1 MEQRGHT
8 FFSSI
13 GLLIL
18 RLGMGAYMATHGW
31 GKLEML
37 RAGEFEKFVDP
48 LNVGL
53 KNSLMLAVAAE
64 FVCPILVM
72 LGLATRLAA
81 IGPVV
86 AMGVAAFMI
95 HAADPWTMGGAGGS
109 KEPALLFLTGF
120 ATLFFTG
127 AGRFSIDDMFVRR
140 KKQG

>member
-8 FFSSI
+8 VFSSI

-18 RLGMGAYMATHGW
+18 RLGMGAYMAMHGW
-31 GKLEML
+31 GKLESL
-37 RAGEFEKFVDP
+37 RAGEFANFPDP
-48 LNVGL
+48 FKVGE

-81 IGPVV
+81 IGPIV
-86 AMGVAAFMI
+86 AMSVAAFI
-95 HAADPWTMGGAGGS
+95 VHAADPWTMSGAGGS

-127 AGRFSIDDMFVRR
+127 AGRFSIDDMIVRR
-140 KKQG
+140 RKQA

>member
-8 FFSSI
+8 LFSSI

-18 RLGMGAYMATHGW
+18 RIGIGGFMMTHGW
-31 GKLEML
+31 GKVQMW

-48 LNVGL
+48 LEVGL
-53 KNSLMLAVAAE
+53 QNSLMLAAIAE
-64 FVCPILVM
+64 FVCPILVI

-95 HAADPWTMGGAGGS
+95 HAADPWTMSGAGAS

-120 ATLFFTG
+120 LTLFFTG
-127 AGRFSIDDMFVRR
+127 AGRFSVDHMIVSRR
-140 KKQG
+140 RQA

>member
-8 FFSSI
+8 LFSSI

-18 RLGMGAYMATHGW
+18 RVGMGGFMMTHGW
-31 GKLEML
+31 GKMQMW
-37 RAGEFEKFVDP
+37 RAGDFANFPDP
-48 LNVGL
+48 LKIGD
-53 KNSLMLAVAAE
+53 KNSLMLAATAE
-64 FVCPILVM
+64 FICPILVI

-95 HAADPWTMGGAGGS
+95 HVNDPWYGAPPS

-120 ATLFFTG
+120 LTLFFTG
-127 AGRFSIDDMFVRR
+127 AGRYSVDHMIVSRR
-140 KKQG
+140 RQS